1 MSCGRD
7 TQHFPQS
14 GWNACPPVPVI
25 GPALPL
31 ADVPMLTN
39 LTWRNVAVL
48 IAVLVTA
55 SGCIAW
61 GIIITT
67 DRSVRSVLY
76 KGAVTQK
83 VLPLKVGRSSLTNS
97 NSPAL
102 APNQDQKAET
112 PKSLAER
119 RVTQKPTEPSESDA
133 NAKLEDRPW
142 PGRKVEKRNF
152 QNSKR
157 DGTMIIVRTIFPRW
171 AR

>member
-1 MSCGRD
+1 MRPARHPAFSPIWLERLA
-7 TQHFPQS
+7 T
-14 GWNACPPVPVI
+14 VPVI

-48 IAVLVTA
+48 IAVLVIA

-61 GIIITT
+61 GIITTT

-102 APNQDQKAET
+102 APNQDQKAEA
-112 PKSLAER
+112 PKSLAEG
-119 RVTQKPTEPSESDA
+119 RVTQKPSEPSESDV
-133 NAKLEDRPW
+133 NAKLEDRSW
-142 PGRKVEKRNF
+142 AGRKVEKRNF

-171 AR
+171 PR

>member
-1 MSCGRD
+1 
-7 TQHFPQS
+7 
-14 GWNACPPVPVI
+14 
-25 GPALPL
+25 
-31 ADVPMLTN
+31 MLTN
-39 LTWRNVAVL
+39 FTWRNVAVL
-48 IAVLVTA
+48 IAVLVIA

-102 APNQDQKAET
+102 APNEKAEA
-112 PKSLAER
+112 PKSLAEG
-119 RVTQKPTEPSESDA
+119 RVTQKPNEPSESDA
-133 NAKLEDRPW
+133 NAELEDRPRAGGAKSGKGRAEADVE
-142 PGRKVEKRNF
+142 PGRKVEKRHF

-157 DGTMIIVRTIFPRW
+157 DGTMIIVRTIFPGWLR
-171 AR
+171 